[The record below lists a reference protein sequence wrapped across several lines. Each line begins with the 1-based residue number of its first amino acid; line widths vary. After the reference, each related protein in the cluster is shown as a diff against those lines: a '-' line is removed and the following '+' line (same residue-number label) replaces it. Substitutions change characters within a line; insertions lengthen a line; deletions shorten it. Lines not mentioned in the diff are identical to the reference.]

1 MKKLSIVLFIFTAIA
16 FFACKK
22 TTNNSTSSA
31 KSQWTLFSKTYLAD
45 TTYFIYNAIDMQL
58 RGLDSSADE
67 ATVLFRYRPVA
78 NGNFFIRD
86 AATINDGIDL
96 DSNQCVVVI
105 SFADTLFYSST
116 VNTGTASVTVSAGG
130 KLNVNFSNV
139 KVRNFADTNDS
150 TFTSGSLHEQ

>member
-31 KSQWTLFSKTYLAD
+31 KSQWTLFSKTYFAD

-58 RGLDSSADE
+58 RGADSLNNE
-67 ATVLFRYRPVA
+67 ATILFRYRPVA
-78 NGNFFIRD
+78 NGSFMIRD
-86 AATINDGIDL
+86 ANTITDGIDL

-105 SFADTLFYSST
+105 SLGDTLFYRSTANTSSVS
-116 VNTGTASVTVSAGG
+116 VNITNG
-130 KLNVNFSNV
+130 KLNASFSNV
-139 KVRNFADTNDS
+139 KVKNAFDASDS
-150 TFTSGSLHEQ
+150 TYTTGSLHEQ